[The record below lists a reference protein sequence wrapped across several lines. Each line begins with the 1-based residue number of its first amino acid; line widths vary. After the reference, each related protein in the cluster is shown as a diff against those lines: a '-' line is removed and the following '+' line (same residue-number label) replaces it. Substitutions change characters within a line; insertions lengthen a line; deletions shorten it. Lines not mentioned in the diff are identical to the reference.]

1 MKNKTQS
8 QLEQL
13 MKQMQNDVAMKSEFE
28 KDPPLFLEK
37 HGIDTDNLTPE
48 ILKNVS
54 AAGFLDDVWGAFKT
68 YHPIGIIGDA
78 IFGGDKA
85 GDVTN
90 NININQGNNNQI
102 IDGSNVRR

>member
-8 QLEQL
+8 KLEQL
-13 MKQMQNDVAMKSEFE
+13 LKKMQKNPAMQSEFE
-28 KDPPLFLEK
+28 KDPPLFLEQ
-37 HGIDTDNLTPE
+37 HGVDTDNLTPE
-48 ILKNVS
+48 ILENIS
-54 AAGFLDDVWGAFKT
+54 AAGFLDDAWNAFKKYT
-68 YHPIGIIGDA
+68 PIGIIGDA
-78 IFGGDKA
+78 LFGGDK